1 MNPKS
6 YGLHNNNASD
16 HTLDTSY
23 LFVPTLPECDLVLE
37 QLTAPYYWAAREE
50 PSMYVE
56 KRQNSGRNSLHVP
69 FPLH

>member
-37 QLTAPYYWAAREE
+37 QLTAPYYWAARQG
-50 PSMYVE
+50 SAHSS
-56 KRQNSGRNSLHVP
+56 NTFHVCRKKTK
-69 FPLH
+69 